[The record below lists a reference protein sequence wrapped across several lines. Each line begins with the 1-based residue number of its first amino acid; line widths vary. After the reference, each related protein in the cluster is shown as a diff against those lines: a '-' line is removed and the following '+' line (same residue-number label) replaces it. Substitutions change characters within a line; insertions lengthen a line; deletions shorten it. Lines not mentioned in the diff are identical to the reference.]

1 MARIRTAVVE
11 VLGNP
16 RFRLAA
22 VCTRDQAKLGWL
34 RGEPAVDHEPG
45 WYQAHRAALLNRA
58 RAHPELAQVKLTTEF
73 DGVLAMPDVDAVILT
88 VPIHLNAPFAIRALQ
103 AGKHCF

>member
-1 MARIRTAVVE
+1 MTRIRTAVVGLNQGLMHVVE

-22 VCTRDQAKLGWL
+22 VCDSDQAKLGWL

-45 WYQAHRAALLNRA
+45 WYHAHGPRCSTAPA
-58 RAHPELAQVKLTTEF
+58 
-73 DGVLAMPDVDAVILT
+73 
-88 VPIHLNAPFAIRALQ
+88 PIPSWPR
-103 AGKHCF
+103 